1 MIRAIARA
9 ADWARHKVRSRGNP
23 AHAMGRRGED
33 LAHRYLQRAG
43 MLVVA
48 RNWRARPGGFELDI
62 VAWQGETLVFVEVKS
77 RASEEFG
84 APDRAV
90 GPEKHQ
96 RMLRAA
102 REYARRADIEWR
114 LARFDIVNVVFRN
127 PPAITHLEDVL
138 RGNPSTAEQPSE

>member
-1 MIRAIARA
+1 MIRAIYQA
-9 ADWARHKVRSRGNP
+9 ADWARHKARSRGN
-23 AHAMGRRGED
+23 ASHAMGRRGED
-33 LAHRYLQRAG
+33 LAHRYLQRVG

-62 VAWQGETLVFVEVKS
+62 VARQGETLVFVEVKS

-90 GPEKHQ
+90 GPDKRQ

-114 LARFDIVNVVFRN
+114 LARFDIVNVVFSD

-138 RGNPSTAEQPSE
+138 GANQTAAEPFE